1 MQAQSELAAVEA
13 ANELPLLQERLQTL
27 DCEVANLH
35 VQHAA
40 RSATA
45 VQSRNAPQDESS
57 LKVHGDSKC
66 IGIPRHMLPSQ
77 HACALLSPSPNNAE
91 RLSCAGRAGGCCKEA
106 RRHPLRRVAQ

>member
-45 VQSRNAPQDESS
+45 VHSRNARAPQDESS
-57 LKVHGDSKC
+57 LKVHGDFKC
-66 IGIPRHMLPSQ
+66 MGSPRHMLPSQ
-77 HACALLSPSPNNAE
+77 HACALFSPSPNNAE
-91 RLSCAGRAGGCCKEA
+91 RLSCAG
-106 RRHPLRRVAQ
+106 